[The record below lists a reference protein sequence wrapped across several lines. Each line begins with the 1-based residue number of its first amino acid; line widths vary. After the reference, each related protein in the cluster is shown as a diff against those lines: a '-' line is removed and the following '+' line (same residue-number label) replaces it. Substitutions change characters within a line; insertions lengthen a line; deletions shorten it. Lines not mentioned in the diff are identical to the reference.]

1 MTTKRSTVITTNTH
15 ELKMGKQMCKSKRLI
30 RLDERNFLRG
40 LEQGWGGVGL
50 RTDLDIDKKKSI
62 LCLCGVQEV
71 WKKTDFIIK
80 FINISF
86 KAYTSTWINKKP
98 IDTGFEYIRY
108 LRSRFFFPRRSCL
121 WIHGRQDDQKT
132 RDAFIWLIYIH
143 KYAVERDAVSKFLQS
158 FSIITWLPSQLG
170 KPLCGLKF
178 GLKHSRGQKWI
189 LKDNIFNS

>member
-1 MTTKRSTVITTNTH
+1 MKLFFTDIMIISGININDYKKIDSDYYEYPWVKNGEANVQIY
-15 ELKMGKQMCKSKRLI
+15 KRLI

-50 RTDLDIDKKKSI
+50 RTDIEKKI
-62 LCLCGVQEV
+62 HIMFACGVQDV

-98 IDTGFEYIRY
+98 IDTGSEYIRY

-132 RDAFIWLIYIH
+132 RDAFIWLIYI
-143 KYAVERDAVSKFLQS
+143 S
-158 FSIITWLPSQLG
+158 
-170 KPLCGLKF
+170 
-178 GLKHSRGQKWI
+178 
-189 LKDNIFNS
+189 